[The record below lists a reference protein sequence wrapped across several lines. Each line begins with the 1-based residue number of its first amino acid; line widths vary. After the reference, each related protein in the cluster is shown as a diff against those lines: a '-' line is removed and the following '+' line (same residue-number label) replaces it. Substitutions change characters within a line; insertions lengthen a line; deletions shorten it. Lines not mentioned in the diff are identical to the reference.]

1 MKILNNQ
8 LHELNLSCN
17 MFRSLPNSVLG
28 LYNLTSLDLRNNQLE
43 DLPLEIKTL
52 KALRELIIADNRLM
66 LQKNFNVTKYI
77 KRFNYNL
84 F

>member
-28 LYNLTSLDLRNNQLE
+28 LYNLTTLDLRNNQLE
-43 DLPLEIKTL
+43 DLPLEINTL

-66 LQKNFNVTKYI
+66 LQKNFMLKNI
-77 KRFNYNL
+77 
-84 F
+84 